1 VISGK
6 NTGSQL
12 GKQKLKAGAGV
23 RSLEL
28 VDGDGD
34 GMVVAATLFCSL
46 QGKTCWL
53 M

>member
-1 VISGK
+1 MISGK
-6 NTGSQL
+6 NSQL
-12 GKQKLKAGAGV
+12 GKQKLTAGAGV

-34 GMVVAATLFCSL
+34 GMVMVMAAALFCSL

-53 M
+53 I